1 MVDPSSAA
9 ERLTS
14 SDNVGH
20 NVEIPFHVL
29 TAQIL
34 WREKRKQLLIVSL
47 GLLGPDWQASGT
59 PHHNLPAPRLLLAT
73 RLHLLTVY
81 LRPLLQFHT
90 E

>member
-1 MVDPSSAA
+1 MVDSSSVA

-34 WREKRKQLLIVSL
+34 WRKTETTLTVNL
-47 GLLGPDWQASGT
+47 GFSSDCQASGT
-59 PHHNLPAPRLLLAT
+59 
-73 RLHLLTVY
+73 
-81 LRPLLQFHT
+81 QIGSQ
-90 E
+90 